1 MQRGCAAVDR
11 PAAQRCRKRAPFR
24 CFQAVRRTPAAAR
37 CAPSRRAAVLSL
49 LAAPAH
55 GRAVAAVAAARGW
68 GTRKRLVSAPT
79 DAAVKPGCRTH
90 VVRSARASALRT
102 TVSLSCRSKLSRIA
116 SGGGLRSTS
125 TASRTCARSASAD
138 ALMRCAARRRRQ
150 TSVCDRLRSAPQS
163 PGRRLRRR
171 ELLLACSVPFGAR
184 SGAPTAAPAVAPPP
198 QVARVTTSAWGRTRG
213 AGDAAAR
220 RGTARHLVRFPG
232 CFLKALQ
239 QTV

>member
-90 VVRSARASALRT
+90 VVRSARASALRA
-102 TVSLSCRSKLSRIA
+102 TVSL
-116 SGGGLRSTS
+116 
-125 TASRTCARSASAD
+125 
-138 ALMRCAARRRRQ
+138 RRRFKLFTHR
-150 TSVCDRLRSAPQS
+150 V
-163 PGRRLRRR
+163 GRRPAEHVNGVAHVTFSTCGLHNIVVQSYA
-171 ELLLACSVPFGAR
+171 EQFETAQDLVPFG
-184 SGAPTAAPAVAPPP
+184 VLL
-198 QVARVTTSAWGRTRG
+198 TR
-213 AGDAAAR
+213 
-220 RGTARHLVRFPG
+220 
-232 CFLKALQ
+232 
-239 QTV
+239 